1 MQNRKNENNIYKMK
15 SALKFNI
22 LQHFKFL
29 GFTNLQYFNIYEIYV
44 NVYIWADGKV
54 QEHGPDEIKLA

>member
-1 MQNRKNENNIYKMK
+1 MK

-44 NVYIWADGKV
+44 SVYIWADGKV
-54 QEHGPDEIKLA
+54 QKHGPDEIKLA